1 MPTCFACVVRC
12 GCVAAAASFAFIQ
25 RGNGGPATPAR
36 VPAAMAGSG
45 RGEDEL
51 SLLTMLAQSAE
62 EEGQDA
68 ASAASDGLLQMLVAL
83 QAALKALCCER
94 VVCSTSSD
102 HRPTR

>member
-1 MPTCFACVVRC
+1 MRY
-12 GCVAAAASFAFIQ
+12 CVAAAASFAFIQ

-51 SLLTMLAQSAE
+51 SLLAQSAE